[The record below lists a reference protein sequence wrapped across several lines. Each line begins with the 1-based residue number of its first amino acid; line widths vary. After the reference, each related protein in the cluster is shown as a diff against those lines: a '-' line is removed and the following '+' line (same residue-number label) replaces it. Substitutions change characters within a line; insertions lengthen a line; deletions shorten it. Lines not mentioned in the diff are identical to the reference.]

1 MINDSI
7 TQVECEEG
15 EYFYTVS
22 YNQTDDVKIK
32 KLDTSKMSK
41 IYFEKVTLIDDA
53 FVTVCAKSEEGALE
67 RAARLFQEFFEKM
80 AREVPEAI
88 YQELD
93 NGEKWFCAKFTPAMR
108 DLNLTCV
115 REVPI
120 TYCPNVVLTDK
131 VSGHISYF
139 TFIQAR
145 DMNTAWEKAFMLF
158 KDYTNTLHDT
168 LDYIDS
174 KKKWNSEDINYDC

>member
-22 YNQTDDVKIK
+22 YNQTDNVKIK

-93 NGEKWFCAKFTPAMR
+93 NREKWFCAKLTPAMK
-108 DLNLTCV
+108 DLNLTCI
-115 REVPI
+115 REVSVG
-120 TYCPNVVLTDK
+120 YSPNMVFVDEA
-131 VSGHISYF
+131 SGYTRYF
-139 TFIQAR
+139 TFVQAG
-145 DMNTAWEKAFMLF
+145 DMDDAWEKAFRLF
-158 KDYTNTLHDT
+158 KDYISTLQDT
-168 LDYIDS
+168 IGYIDS
-174 KKKWNSEDINYDC
+174 KKKK

>member
-1 MINDSI
+1 MISNSI
-7 TQVECEEG
+7 THVRCEEG
-15 EYFYTVS
+15 ESFFTIS
-22 YNQTDDVKIK
+22 YNRVDGVKVKRLDDLKII
-32 KLDTSKMSK
+32 KL
-41 IYFEKVTLIDDA
+41 YFENVTLIDGA
-53 FVTVCAKSEEGALE
+53 SVTVCAKSEEGALE

-93 NGEKWFCAKFTPAMR
+93 NREKWFCAKFTPSMK

-131 VSGHISYF
+131 VSGHTSYF

-145 DMNTAWEKAFMLF
+145 DMNTAWEKAFRLF

-174 KKKWNSEDINYDC
+174 KKK